1 MKSIF
6 YFFINNFFFVF
17 IYIYHFVIIQ
27 RVVSDDETN
36 DEDSDVPSR
45 PVQKKKN
52 HVRLNVVVFFIVFSK
67 TVPNSILLITI

>member
-52 HVRLNVVVFFIVFSK
+52 HVRLNVVFFIVFSK